1 MIRPTVWL
9 MLAVAALAAGCQPAP
24 SENPAKPPAAPDKEK
39 EPETLVAVSPADLAE
54 AVTLTPPFKW
64 KIPPRLGVPTNVSF
78 TLMELGSGEAPP
90 KAGGAAGKQIGFCS
104 GLHDT
109 SPTALDLFHPPAG
122 SILTGD
128 VRSVKGLK
136 PGTWYAWTVRAISED
151 KSQTGEF
158 VFKTRP

>member
-9 MLAVAALAAGCQPAP
+9 WLAVALLAAGCQPAP
-24 SENPAKPPAAPDKEK
+24 NENPAKPAVQPDKEK
-39 EPETLVAVSPADLAE
+39 EPDTLVAVSPADLAE
-54 AVTLTPPFKW
+54 GVTLTPAFKW

-78 TLMELGSGEAPP
+78 TLMELGASDTPP
-90 KAGGAAGKQIGFCS
+90 KAGGAAAKQIGFCS
-104 GLHDT
+104 GLSDT

-128 VRSVKGLK
+128 VRSVKELK
-136 PGTWYAWTVRAISED
+136 PGTWYAWTIRAIGED
-151 KSQTGEF
+151 RSQTGEF